1 MTIKMK
7 NVVIKMITIT
17 KTENTFTTEVETV
30 MTRNMNTKIKFR
42 LHNTAVELNVMTEVT
57 QTRLERLFYQTF
69 QRQIIT
75 EDRYYYKKET
85 RYDRRLNSL

>member
-57 QTRLERLFYQTF
+57 QTRLERLFY
-69 QRQIIT
+69 
-75 EDRYYYKKET
+75 
-85 RYDRRLNSL
+85 